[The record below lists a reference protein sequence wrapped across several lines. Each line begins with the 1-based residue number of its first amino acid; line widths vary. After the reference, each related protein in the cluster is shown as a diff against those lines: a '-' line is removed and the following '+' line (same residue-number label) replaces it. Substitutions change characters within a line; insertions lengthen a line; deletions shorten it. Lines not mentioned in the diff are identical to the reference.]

1 MFVPL
6 QREGKVSLCAGGT
19 DVRLR
24 TQGAARELPDGGRTH
39 RAALLRTA
47 HAGSAPASPH
57 LGRTVP
63 FTAPN
68 PGLAR
73 SSLSRWRLHQ
83 HIGPWCCC
91 PSGSP
96 RLGTFLRSARTPL
109 PRHLT
114 QQEPLGSSTA
124 TRRAPP
130 AARYPARRALT
141 LAQALGP
148 AAGRPQDPL
157 PRPPGARP
165 AHMSGFRLK
174 ALRMSFTTRCTS
186 TATSSGD
193 SAIFHSRPCRAV
205 PRRAAPHRARRAER
219 FRVSGRRA
227 PRGWRCRS
235 GAGQRGRCGL
245 GPAGPAGTARPPAGG
260 AGPAPPRA
268 APAVGL
274 AAASSPG
281 RLTEPV
287 VGGGLGCGAAVPR
300 AKHSSAPGFR
310 VVGFACRA
318 SPGTA
323 AAACSKR
330 FSVTVF
336 RNP

>member
-193 SAIFHSRPCRAV
+193 SAIFHSRPCRAA
-205 PRRAAPHRARRAER
+205 PCRAAPRQAGRALPGQRAAGAAGMALPE
-219 FRVSGRRA
+219 
-227 PRGWRCRS
+227 RS
-235 GAGQRGRCGL
+235 GAAEAVRPRAGWACGNSAASCGRGGPGPASGGSRRGTRGRFL
-245 GPAGPAGTARPPAGG
+245 SRPADGARGRRWPWVRGCRPESQTQLCAGVSCRWLCLSSF
-260 AGPAPPRA
+260 PRN
-268 APAVGL
+268 
-274 AAASSPG
+274 S
-281 RLTEPV
+281 
-287 VGGGLGCGAAVPR
+287 GC
-300 AKHSSAPGFR
+300 
-310 VVGFACRA
+310 
-318 SPGTA
+318 
-323 AAACSKR
+323 
-330 FSVTVF
+330 SVL
-336 RNP
+336 